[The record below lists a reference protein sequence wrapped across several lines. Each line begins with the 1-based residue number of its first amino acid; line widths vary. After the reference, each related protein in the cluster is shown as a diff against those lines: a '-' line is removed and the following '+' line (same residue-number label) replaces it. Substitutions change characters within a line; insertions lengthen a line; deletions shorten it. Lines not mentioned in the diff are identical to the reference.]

1 MSFYQL
7 DLTGAPN
14 AVRAAFRELVHIDTE
29 VGSDVIIVAATERVL
44 MEKARVVQL
53 KSATQDIDFD
63 FVTAIEAI
71 PPNTIINKVTVRE
84 HFAALAAPAGQ
95 EGSEDSLYVGD

>member
-7 DLTGAPN
+7 DLTGAPD

-44 MEKARVVQL
+44 MEKARTVQL

-63 FVTAIEAI
+63 FVTAIELI
-71 PPNTIINKVTVRE
+71 PPNTLINKFTVRE
-84 HFAALAAPAGQ
+84 LFAADRLLEDQ
-95 EGSEDSLYVGD
+95 EGSEDSLHVGD